1 MVEVKLHASCG
12 SCASCVCCVCYVFV
26 VSCASVGMKSLEST
40 CGGVT
45 PCQRGHDIV
54 SILVQEDTYFSAA
67 FVTLCLWF
75 FDHVLFCMAC
85 TLSSTCLT
93 ALAGDVS
100 GV

>member
-12 SCASCVCCVCYVFV
+12 SCASCVCYVFV

-40 CGGVT
+40 CGGVS
-45 PCQRGHDIV
+45 PCGRGHDIV
-54 SILVQEDTYFSAA
+54 SILVQDTYFSAA

-85 TLSSTCLT
+85 SLSSTCLT
-93 ALAGDVS
+93 ALAGDVN